1 MYKKIEGIVLKELR
15 FKETSKILTILT
27 PHQGKISAIAR
38 GAYRPKSQIVG
49 TTQPFSYNRF
59 VLFKGKNF
67 YYISQIDPIE
77 SYYSIRENMHR
88 LLYGSYMLELA
99 DSSILEGEE
108 NVKAFLLLKKGL
120 KVLSDIE
127 KDFIK
132 FIAAYEMKFISFLG
146 YKPLLDRCAVCGEK
160 DIEDMGFSIIS
171 GGIVCNRCS
180 PIVKDSVYFD
190 KNMYQA
196 MKSLMYMPLD
206 QLNNLKIPNKLA
218 SKIHDI
224 MVKYILH
231 NIDKKA
237 FNSLDILRSMKNGGE

>member
-1 MYKKIEGIVLKELR
+1 MYKKIEGIILKELR

-77 SYYSIRENMHR
+77 SYYSIRENMNR
-88 LLYGSYMLELA
+88 LLYGSYMLELV

-108 NVKAFLLLKKGL
+108 NAKIFLLLKKGL
-120 KVLSDIE
+120 KVLSNTE
-127 KDFIK
+127 KDFAK

-146 YKPLLDRCAVCGEK
+146 YKPLLDRCVVCGEK
-160 DIEDMGFSIIS
+160 NIDDPGFSIIN
-171 GGIVCNRCS
+171 GGITCSRCS
-180 PIVKDSVYFD
+180 PMVKDTIHLD
-190 KNMYQA
+190 QATYQA
-196 MKSLMYMPLD
+196 IKSLMYIPLD
-206 QLNNLKIPNKLA
+206 QLDNLKISNKLA

-231 NIDKKA
+231 NIDRKT

>member
-1 MYKKIEGIVLKELR
+1 MYKKIEGIILKELR

-88 LLYGSYMLELA
+88 LLYGSYMLELV
-99 DSSILEGEE
+99 DCSVLEGEE
-108 NVKAFLLLKKGL
+108 NVKIFQLLKKGL
-120 KVLSDIE
+120 KVLSNTE
-127 KDFIK
+127 EDFVK
-132 FIAAYEMKFISFLG
+132 FIAAYELKFISFLG

-160 DIEDMGFSIIS
+160 DIRNMGFSIIS
-171 GGIVCNRCS
+171 GGITCDRCT
-180 PIVKDSVYFD
+180 PMVKDSVYFD
-190 KNMYQA
+190 QNMYQA
-196 MKSLMYMPLD
+196 MRSLMYLPLD
-206 QLNNLKIPNKLA
+206 QLNNLKISNNLA

-231 NIDKKA
+231 NIDRKT
-237 FNSLDILRSMKNGGE
+237 FNSLDILKSMKNGGE